1 MMENSESGARRVVI
15 VAVDGS
21 AAADNALDWAA
32 DEADLRGA
40 SLEVVHAWDNA
51 TPEGRDWTERILS
64 EQADEIV
71 RTAAE
76 RARRRRAGLTVANSV
91 RRGDPG
97 DVLTEVGRSADL
109 MVMGSRGRGGFV
121 GMLLGSVSRRVA
133 SEAVCPLLVVRGGEA
148 GAAQP
153 PYDEDYFRISESFVV
168 VGIADETCVPA
179 VRAAFV
185 EASGRRQRVH
195 AVYAWSLPDL
205 PVYGLAAQ
213 TGTAAEAARMC
224 RQSGEAILAKALSPV
239 RDEYKD
245 VEAVGDVIMGRRT
258 QVLLDASRS
267 ASVVVLATHR
277 RRGRLG
283 RHLGPVTHALLHHG
297 HAPVLL
303 VPVD

>member
-1 MMENSESGARRVVI
+1 MMENSEFGAPRVVA
-15 VAVDGS
+15 AVDGS
-21 AAADNALDWAA
+21 PAADNALDWAA
-32 DEADLRGA
+32 DEAHLRGA
-40 SLEVVHAWDNA
+40 ALEVVHAWDE
-51 TPEGRDWTERILS
+51 TPKGHWTEGILS
-64 EQADEIV
+64 QQADEIV

-76 RARRRRAGLTVANSV
+76 RVRRRRVGLTVTSSV
-91 RRGDPG
+91 LRGEPG
-97 DVLTEVGRSADL
+97 DVLTEVGHGADL
-109 MVMGSRGRGGFV
+109 VVMGSRGRGGFV

-133 SEAVCPLLVVRGGEA
+133 SEADCPLLIVRAGEA
-148 GAAQP
+148 GIAQP
-153 PYDEDYFRISESFVV
+153 PQEEDYFRTSEACVV
-168 VGIADETCVPA
+168 VGIADETGEAA
-179 VRAAFV
+179 VRTAFL

-224 RQSGEAILAKALSPV
+224 RQGGKSILAKALAPV

-245 VEAVGDVIMGRRT
+245 VEVVTEVIMGRRT

-277 RRGRLG
+277 RHGRLG
-283 RHLGPVTHALLHHG
+283 WHLGPVTHALLHHG